1 MYEQEKGDDVAPT
14 VQETKRELTEL
25 FQLFH
30 RDRLTSETPP
40 DGITPN
46 EARTLMFIG
55 MCTAHG
61 ESVRPGQIAE
71 RMRTTPSAI
80 SQTLKALEEKN
91 LIERHRASGD
101 FRTITLELTE
111 RGRAVT
117 ESARALRDRHMD
129 EMLAY
134 LGPEDAAHLVRILK
148 KITAFHGS
156 SECECAARDPRKN
169 DHEGGAP
176 CA

>member
-1 MYEQEKGDDVAPT
+1 MYGMRKGEGMAR

-30 RDRLTSETPP
+30 RERLTTETPP

-46 EARTLMFIG
+46 EARTLMLIG
-55 MCTAHG
+55 MYAANG

-80 SQTLKALEEKN
+80 SQTLKALEEKD

-111 RGRAVT
+111 RGHAVT
-117 ESARALRDRHMD
+117 ESARALRDQHMD
-129 EMLAY
+129 DVLAY
-134 LGPEDAAHLVRILK
+134 LGPEDAEHLVRILK
-148 KITAFHGS
+148 KIIAFHEQSGCGTMPDS
-156 SECECAARDPRKN
+156 SGEN
-169 DHEGGAP
+169 NHEGGAP